1 VNDRNDCDSRE
12 ITMPELLAT
21 ILAKIGV
28 ALIEALA
35 LRVAQ
40 ALFSAAFNR
49 PATA

>member
-12 ITMPELLAT
+12 TTMPELLAT
-21 ILAKIGV
+21 ILAKIGA
-28 ALIEALA
+28 ALVEALA

-40 ALFSAAFNR
+40 ALFSAVFNR